1 MSYKNPYSPEI
12 GQMIAQYFAAGYTFG
27 EIAELGPWAPTAGV
41 ISGWRAKYPEF
52 DKLICANEKAHA
64 DALIDQTID
73 IADNEWDHKRAAVRI
88 KARQF
93 KASKLNRDKY
103 GEKVEVNHTL
113 GLDMGALLAEA
124 ERRLVTSA
132 GMVDVTPAAEIV
144 TLDDILS

>member
-1 MSYKNPYSPEI
+1 MNEQYKYTPEI
-12 GQMIAQYFAAGYTFG
+12 GQTVARYFAAGYTFG

-41 ISGWRAKYPEF
+41 ISSWRAEYDDF
-52 DKLICANEKAHA
+52 DKLITSKEKAHA

-73 IADNEWDHKRAAVRI
+73 IADNDWDHKRAAVRI

-124 ERRLVTSA
+124 EKRLVTSH
-132 GMVDVTPAAEIV
+132 GMVDVTPTTPAQSGE
-144 TLDDILS
+144 DILS